1 MLSFK
6 EVLGLKIKLGKSEL
20 VPAGLVLEVEELAII
35 LGFRRI
41 IANSRFKYREIW
53 NLVLEKMEKRLA
65 N

>member
-1 MLSFK
+1 M
-6 EVLGLKIKLGKSEL
+6 GLKIKLGKSEL
-20 VPAGLVLEVEELAII
+20 VPVGLVLEVEELAII

-53 NLVLEKMEKRLA
+53 DLVLEKMEKRLA

>member
-1 MLSFK
+1 M
-6 EVLGLKIKLGKSEL
+6 GLKIKLGKSEL

>member
-6 EVLGLKIKLGKSEL
+6 EVLGLKIKLGKSKL
-20 VPAGLVLEVEELAII
+20 VPVGLVLEVEELAII

>member
-6 EVLGLKIKLGKSEL
+6 EVLGLKIKLEKSEL
-20 VPAGLVLEVEELAII
+20 VPVGLVLEVEELAII